1 MGTPTWSHN
10 GILCIC
16 NAFKDMVKVT
26 FINGAKL
33 EDVDGV
39 FNAELGGNKWRAI
52 KIFEGDKVNASGLE
66 KLLLAA
72 VALNAAKPTRKAK
85 PAATGGA
92 RKPKKATGRSTK
104 ATTAPK
110 AKGAT
115 ARGESEAVVEER
127 MAGKRS
133 RRPRNDER
141 WQATHVASQSRS
153 RPEAQGEKDGVVLLS
168 GGNPQIAKADGDAP
182 VQAYI
187 AAMPGWKSDLGKR
200 LDALIARNVPD
211 VRKAVKWN
219 SPFYGVEG
227 QGWFLNVHCFT
238 RYVK

>member
-1 MGTPTWSHN
+1 MNPSEFIDREIGRHRDWRGQTMAEVRRIIRETIPDVTEERKWMGTPTWSHN

-66 KLLLAA
+66 KLLLQA

-110 AKGAT
+110 AKGPT
-115 ARGESEAVVEER
+115 ARGAR
-127 MAGKRS
+127 
-133 RRPRNDER
+133 
-141 WQATHVASQSRS
+141 
-153 RPEAQGEKDGVVLLS
+153 
-168 GGNPQIAKADGDAP
+168 AKP
-182 VQAYI
+182 
-187 AAMPGWKSDLGKR
+187 
-200 LDALIARNVPD
+200 
-211 VRKAVKWN
+211 
-219 SPFYGVEG
+219 
-227 QGWFLNVHCFT
+227 
-238 RYVK
+238 